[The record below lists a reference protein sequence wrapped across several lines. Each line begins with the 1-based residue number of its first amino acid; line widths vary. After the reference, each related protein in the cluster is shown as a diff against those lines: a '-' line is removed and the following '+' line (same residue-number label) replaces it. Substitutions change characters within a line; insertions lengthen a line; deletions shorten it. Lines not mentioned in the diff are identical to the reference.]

1 MKNGIGLDRKFTHR
15 ALYKDSELTVRDFL
29 ELAAESRSFYISERK
44 EFKSENLLDDPE
56 TFYVLI
62 CEEGYSIR
70 LTDEEAVCFSARRL
84 FWRKWQEE
92 FVKKYFKGSCNDEY
106 IRLENEKK
114 REVPEYLQA
123 ISRAKTR

>member
-1 MKNGIGLDRKFTHR
+1 MTMNGIGLDRKFTHR
-15 ALYKDSELTVRDFL
+15 VLYKNSELTVRDFL
-29 ELAAESRSFYISERK
+29 ELAAESWDFYISERE

-62 CEEGYSIR
+62 CERNSIR
-70 LTDEEAVCFSARRL
+70 LTYEEAEYFLARRL

-92 FVKKYFKGSCNDEY
+92 FAKKYFKGSYDYEY
-106 IRLENEKK
+106 IRLRNEKK

-123 ISRAKTR
+123 ITRVKTR